1 MGTTPGHSGRVSSE
15 CGARASRH
23 PYMTIRKVW
32 IVEGCI
38 ACNLCQDL
46 VPEVF
51 EVPPG
56 STSHPRKGHE
66 KLLNGDSSMEERIHE
81 AVDSCPV
88 EVIQVERR

>member
-1 MGTTPGHSGRVSSE
+1 M
-15 CGARASRH
+15 A
-23 PYMTIRKVW
+23 IRKVW

-38 ACNLCQDL
+38 SCNLCQDL

-56 STSHPRKGHE
+56 STSHVKKGFE
-66 KLLNGDSSMEERIHE
+66 KLKGDAALEERIQE

-88 EVIQVERR
+88 EVIKVEHR

>member
-1 MGTTPGHSGRVSSE
+1 
-15 CGARASRH
+15 
-23 PYMTIRKVW
+23 MTIRKVW
-32 IVEGCI
+32 IAEGCI

-56 STSHPRKGHE
+56 STSRTRKGHE
-66 KLLNGDSSMEERIHE
+66 KLLNGDTQMEERIQE

-88 EVIQVERR
+88 EVIHADHK

>member
-1 MGTTPGHSGRVSSE
+1 
-15 CGARASRH
+15 
-23 PYMTIRKVW
+23 MTIRKIW

-38 ACNLCQDL
+38 SCNLCMDL

-56 STSHPRKGHE
+56 STSHTRKGHE
-66 KLLNGDSSMEERIHE
+66 KLLTGDPQMDERIQE

-88 EVIQVERR
+88 EVIQAERR

>member
-1 MGTTPGHSGRVSSE
+1 
-15 CGARASRH
+15 
-23 PYMTIRKVW
+23 MTIRKVW
-32 IVEGCI
+32 IIEGCI

-56 STSHPRKGHE
+56 STSRTKKGHE
-66 KLLNGDSSMEERIHE
+66 KRLGEAELDERIQE

-88 EVIQVERR
+88 EVIQAERR